1 MDKEIRAVAVDH
13 MKKAIE
19 HLKRE
24 LATIRTGR
32 ASTSLLDTLR
42 VDYYGAKSPL
52 SHVANVSIP
61 DAKTIMIHPFQP
73 NVLADIEKAIHASD
87 LGLTPNNDGH
97 SIRLPIPKLT
107 EERRKDILK
116 LVKHHGEDTKV
127 AIRNVR
133 RDAIE
138 KLRRAKKEGEI
149 PEDDL
154 FRSEKEMQ
162 EFTDK
167 YVTKVDEVI
176 KVKEEEV
183 MTV

>member
-1 MDKEIRAVAVDH
+1 MDKEIRAIAVDH
-13 MKKAIE
+13 MKKAID

-32 ASTSLLDTLR
+32 ASTSLLDTVN
-42 VDYYGAKSPL
+42 VDYYGTKSPL
-52 SHVANVSIP
+52 SHVANISIP

-73 NVLADIEKAIHASD
+73 NMLADIEKAIHASD
-87 LGLTPNNDGH
+87 LGLTPNSDGH

-127 AIRNVR
+127 AIRNIR

-138 KLRRAKKEGEI
+138 KLRHGKKEGDI
-149 PEDDL
+149 PEDD
-154 FRSEKEMQ
+154 FYRSEKEVQ
-162 EFTDK
+162 EITDK
-167 YVTKVDEVI
+167 NIAKVDEVI
-176 KVKEEEV
+176 KGKEEEV